1 MERIENEELLEYVK
15 QETFNKLND
24 CKLFKTILKPKQI
37 RKNLDKNI
45 LKVYTNEADNIAIA
59 YFENR
64 RIVIC
69 KSGENGRIL
78 TKEDIKKKK
87 LEESIV
93 HEGIHAV
100 LNHKDNKGTG
110 ILRENIGNG
119 FNEGYTNWV
128 LEKIGF
134 KTKTYNEL
142 TNIVKQIEIA
152 IGKETLI
159 KFGKKKHKQIAKDMN
174 MTQKEFIKFLLQM
187 DEINLRVLILRELQ
201 YIDKYYDIV
210 QEIEQKGETKKLQAQ
225 KEIIYE
231 YIKDTE
237 YFSYLEQELIK
248 KIYQYSGEK
257 DYTKYKQ
264 DILRQEFIFEEERVL
279 QYLKYQVEN
288 KIYNHLFKDKFKQI
302 LENRDTT
309 QKEFEECE
317 EYFKLSRKV
326 LSTEENC
333 RYKFQDKLQKL
344 EQQEKLLENKRLE
357 LLQKREQKDTN
368 SHLNDKKQEF
378 SKRIKINLG
387 RKIKHETKFINTEK
401 DQNNEKTI

>member
-174 MTQKEFIKFLLQM
+174 MTQK
-187 DEINLRVLILRELQ
+187 D
-201 YIDKYYDIV
+201 
-210 QEIEQKGETKKLQAQ
+210 G
-225 KEIIYE
+225 
-231 YIKDTE
+231 
-237 YFSYLEQELIK
+237 
-248 KIYQYSGEK
+248 
-257 DYTKYKQ
+257 
-264 DILRQEFIFEEERVL
+264 
-279 QYLKYQVEN
+279 
-288 KIYNHLFKDKFKQI
+288 
-302 LENRDTT
+302 
-309 QKEFEECE
+309 
-317 EYFKLSRKV
+317 
-326 LSTEENC
+326 
-333 RYKFQDKLQKL
+333 
-344 EQQEKLLENKRLE
+344 
-357 LLQKREQKDTN
+357 
-368 SHLNDKKQEF
+368 
-378 SKRIKINLG
+378 
-387 RKIKHETKFINTEK
+387 
-401 DQNNEKTI
+401 